1 VGTLAFFGSGGIEL
15 RRRFC
20 GLLGLEDPAVSWT
33 SSRDRPAELVHL
45 LAMVTATLARIG
57 NEVYQLSRPEI
68 GELAETPGPDVVG
81 SITMPHKRNPE
92 VAEHLVTLSRLVR
105 AQQGV
110 ALEGMVAEGERD
122 GRGWKAEWA
131 AVPEA
136 CLLAGAALDLARRML
151 GGLEVHPGAMRR
163 NLGAMAASER
173 LLATLAPS
181 QGKHATQDLLQRALA
196 AGASLEEVAS
206 AAGLD
211 EAQGLSPEAGAAG
224 AMVDEVLRRA
234 RAARAAEPEVW
245 P

>member
-1 VGTLAFFGSGGIEL
+1 
-15 RRRFC
+15 
-20 GLLGLEDPAVSWT
+20 
-33 SSRDRPAELVHL
+33 
-45 LAMVTATLARIG
+45 MG

-68 GELAETPGPDVVG
+68 GELAETPLAEGVG

-110 ALEGMVAEGERD
+110 VLEGMVAEGERD

-136 CLLAGAALDLARRML
+136 CLLTGAALDLAKRML
-151 GGLEVHPGAMRR
+151 AGLEVHPEAMRR
-163 NLGAMAASER
+163 NLGDMAASEK

-181 QGKHATQDLLQRALA
+181 EGKHAAQDRLQHLLA
-196 AGASLEEVAS
+196 AGGSLEAIAA

-211 EAQGLSPEAGAAG
+211 AADLLAPDAGAAG

-234 RAARAAEPEVW
+234 RAARANEPEMW

>member
-1 VGTLAFFGSGGIEL
+1 GVGTVAFFGSQGIEL

-20 GLLGLEDPAVSWT
+20 DLLGLEDPAISWT

-45 LAMVTATLARIG
+45 LALVTATLARLG

-68 GELAETPGPDVVG
+68 SELAETPVAGAVG

-92 VAEHLVTLSRLVR
+92 VAEHL
-105 AQQGV
+105 
-110 ALEGMVAEGERD
+110 RD

-136 CLLAGAALDLARRML
+136 CLLTGAALELAKRML
-151 GGLEVHPGAMRR
+151 AGLEVHPEAMRR
-163 NLGAMAASER
+163 NLGDMAASEK

-181 QGKHATQDLLQRALA
+181 EGKHAAQDRLQHLLA
-196 AGASLEEVAS
+196 AGGSLEAIAA

-211 EAQGLSPEAGAAG
+211 AADLLAPDAGAAG

-234 RAARAAEPEVW
+234 RAARANEPEMW

>member
-1 VGTLAFFGSGGIEL
+1 
-15 RRRFC
+15 
-20 GLLGLEDPAVSWT
+20 
-33 SSRDRPAELVHL
+33 
-45 LAMVTATLARIG
+45 
-57 NEVYQLSRPEI
+57 
-68 GELAETPGPDVVG
+68 
-81 SITMPHKRNPE
+81 MPHKRNPE

-110 ALEGMVAEGERD
+110 VLEGMVAEGERD

-151 GGLEVHPGAMRR
+151 AGLEVHPGAMRR

-234 RAARAAEPEVW
+234 RAARATEPEVW